1 MIDADKI
8 TFIRNKIRNICF
20 YLGLL
25 IEIGIV
31 LWDKSTFI
39 NPYEGRLF
47 RVTFLLFGT
56 ALLMT
61 HYSKKE
67 WLTIVLFGIL
77 GTVSYLVTGRNEIL
91 RIVVFLAACKDMN
104 MKQVMKTLFWVTLAG
119 GIVIVSASLLG
130 IFGETTVAQVYETS
144 GVDVRYTLGFG
155 HPNSL
160 YCMAWALMMLGMYLY
175 PEKMK
180 WYTYLLMMAG
190 GIGLYLLTKTAM
202 GLLIVTFTITAA
214 MVFRYLPRIGRSRV
228 VRYLSYAGVIF
239 CFIISVLGAANAMLV
254 SDYYWSRD
262 FSAKARFYVW
272 LDKFLTGRLQTLAC
286 TVNAEG
292 TLETWRLFSTRQS
305 TYYFDLGWVRLFYW
319 YGIIPAVI
327 FLLILLYLLYF
338 CFKKQ
343 DDMAVVMILAIT
355 VYTVMEAHF
364 VSIYIARNYLLF
376 LLGMYWYRMISGTE
390 TQIAQGNRKNGPLK
404 ISEE

>member
-1 MIDADKI
+1 MNKIAGMIDADKI

-119 GIVIVSASLLG
+119 CLVIATASLIG
-130 IFGETTVAQVYETS
+130 IFGEISVTQTYEAAGTP
-144 GVDVRYTLGFG
+144 DTRFTLGFG
-155 HPNSL
+155 HPNTL
-160 YCMAWALMMLGMYLY
+160 YCMVWVLMLLGMYVY

-180 WYTYLLMMAG
+180 WYTYLCLAAG
-190 GIGLYLLTKTAM
+190 CLGMFFLTKTAT
-202 GLLIVTFTITAA
+202 GILIALFSLVLAA
-214 MVFRYLPRIGRSRV
+214 MFQYLPKMKESKVIQG
-228 VRYLSYAGVIF
+228 LSLAGYAF
-239 CFIISVLGAANAMLV
+239 CIIVSVLGAANANRVLNYNWGL
-254 SDYYWSRD
+254 DTSR
-262 FSAKARFYVW
+262 KAQFYVY
-272 LDKFLTGRLQTLAC
+272 LDKILTGRLLTLAS
-286 TVNAEG
+286 TEISDG
-292 TLETWRLFSTRQS
+292 TLQTWRIFAKPDT

-327 FLLILLYLLYF
+327 FILVLLYLLYF
-338 CFKKQ
+338 CFKKK
-343 DDMAVVMILAIT
+343 DDMAVVMILSIT
-355 VYTVMEAHF
+355 IYTVVEAHF
-364 VSIYIARNYLLF
+364 VSVYIARNYLLF
-376 LLGMYWYRMISGTE
+376 LLGMYWYQMIPHRDSY
-390 TQIAQGNRKNGPLK
+390 
-404 ISEE
+404 SV

>member
-47 RVTFLLFGT
+47 RVTFLLFGA

-104 MKQVMKTLFWVTLAG
+104 MKQVMKTLFWATLAG
-119 GIVIVSASLLG
+119 GIVIATASLIG
-130 IFGETTVAQVYETS
+130 IFGEISVTQIYEAAGTP
-144 GVDVRYTLGFG
+144 DTRFTLGFG
-155 HPNSL
+155 HPNTL
-160 YCMAWALMMLGMYLY
+160 YCMVWVLMLLGMYVY

-180 WYTYLLMMAG
+180 WYTYLCLAAG
-190 GIGLYLLTKTAM
+190 CLGMFFLTKTAT
-202 GLLIVTFTITAA
+202 GILIALFSLVLAA
-214 MVFRYLPRIGRSRV
+214 MFQYLPKMKESKVIQG
-228 VRYLSYAGVIF
+228 LSLAGYAF
-239 CFIISVLGAANAMLV
+239 CIIVSVLGAANANRVLNYNWGL
-254 SDYYWSRD
+254 DTSR
-262 FSAKARFYVW
+262 KAQFYVY
-272 LDKFLTGRLQTLAC
+272 LDKILTGRLLTLAS
-286 TVNAEG
+286 TEISDG
-292 TLETWRLFSTRQS
+292 TLQTWRIFAKPDT

-327 FLLILLYLLYF
+327 FILVLLYLLYF
-338 CFKKQ
+338 CFKKK
-343 DDMAVVMILAIT
+343 DDMAVVMILSIT
-355 VYTVMEAHF
+355 IYTVVEAHF
-364 VSIYIARNYLLF
+364 VSVYIARNYLLF
-376 LLGMYWYRMISGTE
+376 LLGMYWYQMIPHRDSY
-390 TQIAQGNRKNGPLK
+390 
-404 ISEE
+404 SV

>member
-8 TFIRNKIRNICF
+8 TFIQNKIRNICF

-119 GIVIVSASLLG
+119 CLVIATASLIG
-130 IFGETTVAQVYETS
+130 IFGEISVTQTYEAAGTP
-144 GVDVRYTLGFG
+144 DTRFTLGFG
-155 HPNSL
+155 HPNTL
-160 YCMAWALMMLGMYLY
+160 YCMVWVLMLLGMYVY

-180 WYTYLLMMAG
+180 WYTYLCLAAG
-190 GIGLYLLTKTAM
+190 CLGMFFLTKTAT
-202 GLLIVTFTITAA
+202 GILIALFSLVLAA
-214 MVFRYLPRIGRSRV
+214 MFQYLPKMKESKVIQG
-228 VRYLSYAGVIF
+228 LSLAGYAF
-239 CFIISVLGAANAMLV
+239 CIIVSVLGAANANRVLNYNWGL
-254 SDYYWSRD
+254 DTSR
-262 FSAKARFYVW
+262 KAQFYVY
-272 LDKFLTGRLQTLAC
+272 LDKILTGRLLTLAS
-286 TVNAEG
+286 TEISDG
-292 TLETWRLFSTRQS
+292 TLQTWRIFAKPDT

-327 FLLILLYLLYF
+327 FILVLLYLLYF
-338 CFKKQ
+338 CFKKK
-343 DDMAVVMILAIT
+343 DDMAVVMILSIT
-355 VYTVMEAHF
+355 IYTVVEAHF
-364 VSIYIARNYLLF
+364 VSVYIARNYLLF
-376 LLGMYWYRMISGTE
+376 LLGMYWYQMIPHRDSY
-390 TQIAQGNRKNGPLK
+390 
-404 ISEE
+404 SV

>member
-47 RVTFLLFGT
+47 RVTFLLFGA

-104 MKQVMKTLFWVTLAG
+104 MKQVMKTLFWATLAG
-119 GIVIVSASLLG
+119 CLVIATASLIG
-130 IFGETTVAQVYETS
+130 IFGEISVTQIYEAAGTP
-144 GVDVRYTLGFG
+144 DTRFTLGFG
-155 HPNSL
+155 HPNTL
-160 YCMAWALMMLGMYLY
+160 YCMVWVLMLLGMYVY

-180 WYTYLLMMAG
+180 WYTYLCLAAG
-190 GIGLYLLTKTAM
+190 CLGMFFLTKTAT
-202 GLLIVTFTITAA
+202 GILIALFSLVLAA
-214 MVFRYLPRIGRSRV
+214 MFQYLPKMKESKVIQG
-228 VRYLSYAGVIF
+228 LSLAGYAF
-239 CFIISVLGAANAMLV
+239 CIIVSVLGAANANRVLNYNWGL
-254 SDYYWSRD
+254 DTSR
-262 FSAKARFYVW
+262 KAQFYVY
-272 LDKFLTGRLQTLAC
+272 LDKILTGRLLTLAS
-286 TVNAEG
+286 TEISDG
-292 TLETWRLFSTRQS
+292 TLQTWRIFAKPDT

-327 FLLILLYLLYF
+327 FILVLLYLLYF
-338 CFKKQ
+338 CFKKK
-343 DDMAVVMILAIT
+343 DDMAVVMILSIT
-355 VYTVMEAHF
+355 IYTVVEAHF
-364 VSIYIARNYLLF
+364 VSVYIARNYLLF
-376 LLGMYWYRMISGTE
+376 LLGMYWYQMIPHRDSY
-390 TQIAQGNRKNGPLK
+390 
-404 ISEE
+404 SV

>member
-1 MIDADKI
+1 MNKIAGMIDADKI

-47 RVTFLLFGT
+47 RVTFLLFGA

-119 GIVIVSASLLG
+119 CLVIATASLIG
-130 IFGETTVAQVYETS
+130 IFGEISVTQIYEAAGTP
-144 GVDVRYTLGFG
+144 DTRFTLGFG
-155 HPNSL
+155 HPNTL
-160 YCMAWALMMLGMYLY
+160 YCMVWVLMLLGMYVY

-180 WYTYLLMMAG
+180 WYTYLCLAAG
-190 GIGLYLLTKTAM
+190 CLGMFFLTKTAT
-202 GLLIVTFTITAA
+202 GILIALFSLVLAA
-214 MVFRYLPRIGRSRV
+214 MFQYLPKMKESKVIQG
-228 VRYLSYAGVIF
+228 LSLAGYAF
-239 CFIISVLGAANAMLV
+239 CIIVSVLGAANANRVLNYNWGL
-254 SDYYWSRD
+254 DTSR
-262 FSAKARFYVW
+262 KAQFYVY
-272 LDKFLTGRLQTLAC
+272 LDKILTGRLLTLAS
-286 TVNAEG
+286 TEISDG
-292 TLETWRLFSTRQS
+292 TLQTWRIFAKPDT

-327 FLLILLYLLYF
+327 FILVLLYLLYF
-338 CFKKQ
+338 CFKKK
-343 DDMAVVMILAIT
+343 DDMAVVMILSIT
-355 VYTVMEAHF
+355 IYTVVEAHF
-364 VSIYIARNYLLF
+364 VSVYIARNYLLF
-376 LLGMYWYRMISGTE
+376 LLGMYWYQMIPHRDSY
-390 TQIAQGNRKNGPLK
+390 
-404 ISEE
+404 SV

>member
-47 RVTFLLFGT
+47 RITFLLFGA

-119 GIVIVSASLLG
+119 CLVIATASLIG
-130 IFGETTVAQVYETS
+130 IFGEISVTQIYEAAGTP
-144 GVDVRYTLGFG
+144 DTRFTLGFG
-155 HPNSL
+155 HPNTL
-160 YCMAWALMMLGMYLY
+160 YCMVWVLMLLGMYVY

-180 WYTYLLMMAG
+180 WYTYLCLAAG
-190 GIGLYLLTKTAM
+190 CLGMFFLTKTAT
-202 GLLIVTFTITAA
+202 GILIALFSLVLAA
-214 MVFRYLPRIGRSRV
+214 MFQYLPKMKESKVIQG
-228 VRYLSYAGVIF
+228 LSLAGYAF
-239 CFIISVLGAANAMLV
+239 CIIVSVLGAANANRVLNYNWGL
-254 SDYYWSRD
+254 DTSR
-262 FSAKARFYVW
+262 KAQFYVY
-272 LDKFLTGRLQTLAC
+272 LDKILTGRLLTLAS
-286 TVNAEG
+286 TDISDG
-292 TLETWRLFSTRQS
+292 TLQTWRIFAKPDT

-327 FLLILLYLLYF
+327 FILVLLYLLYF
-338 CFKKQ
+338 CFKKK
-343 DDMAVVMILAIT
+343 DDMAVVMILSIT
-355 VYTVMEAHF
+355 IYTVVEAHF
-364 VSIYIARNYLLF
+364 VSVYIARNYLLF
-376 LLGMYWYRMISGTE
+376 LLGMYWYQMIPHRDSY
-390 TQIAQGNRKNGPLK
+390 
-404 ISEE
+404 SV

>member
-47 RVTFLLFGT
+47 RVTFLLFGA

-119 GIVIVSASLLG
+119 CLVIATASLIG
-130 IFGETTVAQVYETS
+130 IFGEISVTQIYEAAGTP
-144 GVDVRYTLGFG
+144 DTRFTLGFG
-155 HPNSL
+155 HPNTL
-160 YCMAWALMMLGMYLY
+160 YCMVWVLMLLGMYVY

-180 WYTYLLMMAG
+180 WYTYLCLAAG
-190 GIGLYLLTKTAM
+190 CLGMFFLTKTAT
-202 GLLIVTFTITAA
+202 GILIALFSLVLAA
-214 MVFRYLPRIGRSRV
+214 MFQYLPKMKESKVIQG
-228 VRYLSYAGVIF
+228 LSLAGYAF
-239 CFIISVLGAANAMLV
+239 CIIVSVLGAANANRVLNYNWGL
-254 SDYYWSRD
+254 DTFR
-262 FSAKARFYVW
+262 KAQFYVY
-272 LDKFLTGRLQTLAC
+272 LDKILTGRLLTLAS
-286 TVNAEG
+286 TEISDG
-292 TLETWRLFSTRQS
+292 TLQTWRIFAKPDT

-327 FLLILLYLLYF
+327 FILVLLYLLYF
-338 CFKKQ
+338 CFKKK
-343 DDMAVVMILAIT
+343 DDMAVVMILSIT
-355 VYTVMEAHF
+355 IYTVVEAHF
-364 VSIYIARNYLLF
+364 VSVYIARNYLLF
-376 LLGMYWYRMISGTE
+376 LLGMYWYQMIPHRDSY
-390 TQIAQGNRKNGPLK
+390 
-404 ISEE
+404 SV

>member
-47 RVTFLLFGT
+47 RVTFLLFGA

-119 GIVIVSASLLG
+119 CLVVATASLIG
-130 IFGETTVAQVYETS
+130 IFGEISVTQIYEAAGTP
-144 GVDVRYTLGFG
+144 DTRFTLGFG
-155 HPNSL
+155 HPNTL
-160 YCMAWALMMLGMYLY
+160 YCMVWVLMLLGMYVY

-180 WYTYLLMMAG
+180 WYTYLCLAAG
-190 GIGLYLLTKTAM
+190 CLGMFFLTKTAT
-202 GLLIVTFTITAA
+202 GILIALFSLVLAA
-214 MVFRYLPRIGRSRV
+214 MFQYLPKMKESKVIQG
-228 VRYLSYAGVIF
+228 LSLAGYAF
-239 CFIISVLGAANAMLV
+239 CIIVSVLGAANANRVLNYNWGL
-254 SDYYWSRD
+254 DTSR
-262 FSAKARFYVW
+262 KAQFYVY
-272 LDKFLTGRLQTLAC
+272 LDKILTGRLLTLAS
-286 TVNAEG
+286 TEISDG
-292 TLETWRLFSTRQS
+292 TLQTWRIFAKPDT

-327 FLLILLYLLYF
+327 FILVLLYLLYF
-338 CFKKQ
+338 CFKKK
-343 DDMAVVMILAIT
+343 DDMAVVMILSIT
-355 VYTVMEAHF
+355 IYTVVEAHF
-364 VSIYIARNYLLF
+364 VSVYIARNYLLF
-376 LLGMYWYRMISGTE
+376 LLGMYWYQMIPHRDSY
-390 TQIAQGNRKNGPLK
+390 
-404 ISEE
+404 SV

>member
-47 RVTFLLFGT
+47 RVTFLLFGA

-119 GIVIVSASLLG
+119 CLVIATASLIG
-130 IFGETTVAQVYETS
+130 IFGEISVTQTYEAAGTP
-144 GVDVRYTLGFG
+144 DTRFTLGFG
-155 HPNSL
+155 HPNTL
-160 YCMAWALMMLGMYLY
+160 YCMVWVLMLLGMYVY

-180 WYTYLLMMAG
+180 WYTYLCLAAG
-190 GIGLYLLTKTAM
+190 CLGMFFLTKTAT
-202 GLLIVTFTITAA
+202 GILIALFSLVLAA
-214 MVFRYLPRIGRSRV
+214 MFQYLPKMKESKVIQG
-228 VRYLSYAGVIF
+228 LSLAGYAF
-239 CFIISVLGAANAMLV
+239 CIIVSVLGAANANRVLNYNWGL
-254 SDYYWSRD
+254 DTSR
-262 FSAKARFYVW
+262 KAQFYVY
-272 LDKFLTGRLQTLAC
+272 LDKILTGRLLTLAS
-286 TVNAEG
+286 TEISDG
-292 TLETWRLFSTRQS
+292 TLQTWRIFAKPDT

-327 FLLILLYLLYF
+327 FILVLLYLLYF
-338 CFKKQ
+338 CFKKK
-343 DDMAVVMILAIT
+343 DDMAVVMILSIT
-355 VYTVMEAHF
+355 IYTVVEAHF
-364 VSIYIARNYLLF
+364 VSVYIARNYLLF
-376 LLGMYWYRMISGTE
+376 LLGMYWYQMIPHRDSY
-390 TQIAQGNRKNGPLK
+390 
-404 ISEE
+404 SV

>member
-119 GIVIVSASLLG
+119 CLVIATASLIG
-130 IFGETTVAQVYETS
+130 IFGEISVTQTYEAAGTP
-144 GVDVRYTLGFG
+144 DTRFTLGFG
-155 HPNSL
+155 HPNTL
-160 YCMAWALMMLGMYLY
+160 YCMVWVLMLLGMYVY

-180 WYTYLLMMAG
+180 WYTYLCLAAG
-190 GIGLYLLTKTAM
+190 CLGMFFLTKTAT
-202 GLLIVTFTITAA
+202 GILIALFSLVLAA
-214 MVFRYLPRIGRSRV
+214 MFQYLPKMKESKVIQG
-228 VRYLSYAGVIF
+228 LSLAGYAF
-239 CFIISVLGAANAMLV
+239 CIIVSVLGAANANRVLNYNWGL
-254 SDYYWSRD
+254 DTSR
-262 FSAKARFYVW
+262 KAQFYVY
-272 LDKFLTGRLQTLAC
+272 LDKILTGRLLTLAS
-286 TVNAEG
+286 TEISDG
-292 TLETWRLFSTRQS
+292 TLQTWRIFAKPDT

-327 FLLILLYLLYF
+327 FILVLLYLLYF
-338 CFKKQ
+338 CFKKK
-343 DDMAVVMILAIT
+343 DDMAVVMILSIT
-355 VYTVMEAHF
+355 IYTVVEAHF
-364 VSIYIARNYLLF
+364 VSVYIARNYLLF
-376 LLGMYWYRMISGTE
+376 LLGMYWYQMIQHRDSYYV
-390 TQIAQGNRKNGPLK
+390 
-404 ISEE
+404 

>member
-47 RVTFLLFGT
+47 RVTFLLFGA

-119 GIVIVSASLLG
+119 CLVIATASLIG
-130 IFGETTVAQVYETS
+130 IFGEISVTQIYEAAGTP
-144 GVDVRYTLGFG
+144 DTRFTLGFG
-155 HPNSL
+155 HPNTL
-160 YCMAWALMMLGMYLY
+160 YCMVWVLMLLGMYVY

-180 WYTYLLMMAG
+180 WYTYLCLAAG
-190 GIGLYLLTKTAM
+190 CLGMFFLTKTAT
-202 GLLIVTFTITAA
+202 GILIALFSLVLAA
-214 MVFRYLPRIGRSRV
+214 MFQYLPKMKESKVIQG
-228 VRYLSYAGVIF
+228 LSLAGYAF
-239 CFIISVLGAANAMLV
+239 CIIVSVLGAANANRVLNYNWGL
-254 SDYYWSRD
+254 DTSR
-262 FSAKARFYVW
+262 KAQFYVY
-272 LDKFLTGRLQTLAC
+272 LDKILTGRLLTLAS
-286 TVNAEG
+286 TEISDG
-292 TLETWRLFSTRQS
+292 TLQTWRIFAKPDT

-327 FLLILLYLLYF
+327 FILVLLYLLYF
-338 CFKKQ
+338 CFKKK
-343 DDMAVVMILAIT
+343 DDMAVVMILSIT
-355 VYTVMEAHF
+355 IYTVVEAHF
-364 VSIYIARNYLLF
+364 VSVYIARNYLLF
-376 LLGMYWYRMISGTE
+376 LLGMYWYQMIPHRDSY
-390 TQIAQGNRKNGPLK
+390 
-404 ISEE
+404 SV

>member
-47 RVTFLLFGT
+47 RVTFLLFGA

-119 GIVIVSASLLG
+119 CLVIATASLIG
-130 IFGETTVAQVYETS
+130 IFGEISVTQTYEAAGTP
-144 GVDVRYTLGFG
+144 DTRFTLGFG
-155 HPNSL
+155 HPNTL
-160 YCMAWALMMLGMYLY
+160 YCMVWVLMLLGMYVY

-180 WYTYLLMMAG
+180 WYTYLCLAAG
-190 GIGLYLLTKTAM
+190 CLGMFFLTKTAT
-202 GLLIVTFTITAA
+202 GILIALFSLVLAA
-214 MVFRYLPRIGRSRV
+214 MFQYLPKMKESKVIQG
-228 VRYLSYAGVIF
+228 LSLAGYAF
-239 CFIISVLGAANAMLV
+239 CIIVSVLGAANANRVLNYNWGL
-254 SDYYWSRD
+254 DTSR
-262 FSAKARFYVW
+262 KAQFYVY
-272 LDKFLTGRLQTLAC
+272 LDKILTGRLLTLAS
-286 TVNAEG
+286 TEISDG
-292 TLETWRLFSTRQS
+292 TLQTWRIFAKPDT

-327 FLLILLYLLYF
+327 FILVLLHLLYF
-338 CFKKQ
+338 CFKKK
-343 DDMAVVMILAIT
+343 DDMAVVMILSIT
-355 VYTVMEAHF
+355 IYTVVEAHF
-364 VSIYIARNYLLF
+364 VSVYIARNYLLF
-376 LLGMYWYRMISGTE
+376 LLGMYWYQMIPHKDSY
-390 TQIAQGNRKNGPLK
+390 
-404 ISEE
+404 SV

>member
-119 GIVIVSASLLG
+119 CLVIATASLIG
-130 IFGETTVAQVYETS
+130 IFGEISVTQTYEAAGTP
-144 GVDVRYTLGFG
+144 DTRFTLGFG
-155 HPNSL
+155 HPNTL
-160 YCMAWALMMLGMYLY
+160 YCMVWVLMLLGMYVY

-180 WYTYLLMMAG
+180 WYTYLCLAAG
-190 GIGLYLLTKTAM
+190 CLGMFFLTKTAT
-202 GLLIVTFTITAA
+202 GILIALFSLVLAA
-214 MVFRYLPRIGRSRV
+214 MFQYLPKMKESKVIQG
-228 VRYLSYAGVIF
+228 LSLAGYAF
-239 CFIISVLGAANAMLV
+239 CIIVSVLGAADANRVLNYNWGL
-254 SDYYWSRD
+254 DTSR
-262 FSAKARFYVW
+262 KAQFYVY
-272 LDKFLTGRLQTLAC
+272 LDKILTGRLLTLAS
-286 TVNAEG
+286 TEISDG
-292 TLETWRLFSTRQS
+292 TLQTWRIFAKPDT

-327 FLLILLYLLYF
+327 FILVLLYLLYF
-338 CFKKQ
+338 CFKKK
-343 DDMAVVMILAIT
+343 DDMAVVMILSIT
-355 VYTVMEAHF
+355 IYTVVEAHF
-364 VSIYIARNYLLF
+364 VSVYIARNYLLF
-376 LLGMYWYRMISGTE
+376 LLGMYWYQMIPHRDSY
-390 TQIAQGNRKNGPLK
+390 
-404 ISEE
+404 SV

>member
-47 RVTFLLFGT
+47 RVTFLLFGA

-61 HYSKKE
+61 HFSKKE

-119 GIVIVSASLLG
+119 CLVIATASLIG
-130 IFGETTVAQVYETS
+130 IFGEISVTQIYEAAGTP
-144 GVDVRYTLGFG
+144 DTRFTLGFG
-155 HPNSL
+155 HPNTL
-160 YCMAWALMMLGMYLY
+160 YCMVWVLMLLGMYVY

-180 WYTYLLMMAG
+180 WYTYLCLAAG
-190 GIGLYLLTKTAM
+190 CLGMFFLTKTAT
-202 GLLIVTFTITAA
+202 GILIALFSLVLAA
-214 MVFRYLPRIGRSRV
+214 MFQYLPKMKESKVIQG
-228 VRYLSYAGVIF
+228 LSLAGYAF
-239 CFIISVLGAANAMLV
+239 CIIVSVLGAANANRVLNYNWGL
-254 SDYYWSRD
+254 DTSR
-262 FSAKARFYVW
+262 KAQFYVY
-272 LDKFLTGRLQTLAC
+272 LDKILTGRLLTLAS
-286 TVNAEG
+286 TEISDG
-292 TLETWRLFSTRQS
+292 TLQTWRIFAKPDT

-327 FLLILLYLLYF
+327 FILVLLYLLYF
-338 CFKKQ
+338 CFKKK
-343 DDMAVVMILAIT
+343 DDMAVVMILSIT
-355 VYTVMEAHF
+355 IYTVVEAHF
-364 VSIYIARNYLLF
+364 VSVYIARNYLLF
-376 LLGMYWYRMISGTE
+376 LLGMYWYQMIPHRDSY
-390 TQIAQGNRKNGPLK
+390 
-404 ISEE
+404 SV

>member
-1 MIDADKI
+1 MNKIAGMIDADKI

-67 WLTIVLFGIL
+67 WLTIVLFAIL

-119 GIVIVSASLLG
+119 CLVIATASLIG
-130 IFGETTVAQVYETS
+130 IFGEISVTQTYEAAGTP
-144 GVDVRYTLGFG
+144 DTRFTLGFG
-155 HPNSL
+155 HPNTL
-160 YCMAWALMMLGMYLY
+160 YCMVWVLMLLGMYVY

-180 WYTYLLMMAG
+180 WYTYLCLAAG
-190 GIGLYLLTKTAM
+190 CLGMFFLTKTAT
-202 GLLIVTFTITAA
+202 GILIALFSLVLAA
-214 MVFRYLPRIGRSRV
+214 MFQYLPKMKESKVIQG
-228 VRYLSYAGVIF
+228 LSLAGYAF
-239 CFIISVLGAANAMLV
+239 CIIVSVLGAANANRVLNYNWGL
-254 SDYYWSRD
+254 DTSR
-262 FSAKARFYVW
+262 KAQFYVY
-272 LDKFLTGRLQTLAC
+272 LDKILTGRLLTLAS
-286 TVNAEG
+286 TEISDG
-292 TLETWRLFSTRQS
+292 TLQTWRIFAKPDT

-327 FLLILLYLLYF
+327 FILVLLYLLYF
-338 CFKKQ
+338 CFKKK
-343 DDMAVVMILAIT
+343 DDMAVVMILSIT
-355 VYTVMEAHF
+355 IYTVVEAHF
-364 VSIYIARNYLLF
+364 VSVYIARNYLLF
-376 LLGMYWYRMISGTE
+376 LLGMYWYQMIPHRDSY
-390 TQIAQGNRKNGPLK
+390 
-404 ISEE
+404 SV

>member
-1 MIDADKI
+1 MNKNAGMIDADKI

-119 GIVIVSASLLG
+119 CLVIATASLIG
-130 IFGETTVAQVYETS
+130 IFGEISVTQIYEAAGTP
-144 GVDVRYTLGFG
+144 DTRFTLGFG
-155 HPNSL
+155 HPNTL
-160 YCMAWALMMLGMYLY
+160 YCMVWVLMLLGMYVY

-180 WYTYLLMMAG
+180 WYTYLCLAAG
-190 GIGLYLLTKTAM
+190 CLGMFFLTKTAT
-202 GLLIVTFTITAA
+202 GILIALFSLVLAA
-214 MVFRYLPRIGRSRV
+214 MFQYLPKMKESKVIQG
-228 VRYLSYAGVIF
+228 LSLAGYAF
-239 CFIISVLGAANAMLV
+239 CIIVSVLGAANANRVLNYNWGL
-254 SDYYWSRD
+254 DTSR
-262 FSAKARFYVW
+262 KAQFYVY
-272 LDKFLTGRLQTLAC
+272 LDKILTGRLLTLAS
-286 TVNAEG
+286 TEISDG
-292 TLETWRLFSTRQS
+292 TLQTWRIFAKPDT

-327 FLLILLYLLYF
+327 FILVLLYLLYF
-338 CFKKQ
+338 CFKKK
-343 DDMAVVMILAIT
+343 DDMAVVMILSIT
-355 VYTVMEAHF
+355 IYTVVEAHF
-364 VSIYIARNYLLF
+364 VSVYIARNYLLF
-376 LLGMYWYRMISGTE
+376 LLGMYWYQMIPHRDSY
-390 TQIAQGNRKNGPLK
+390 
-404 ISEE
+404 SV

>member
-119 GIVIVSASLLG
+119 CLVIATASLIG
-130 IFGETTVAQVYETS
+130 IFGEISVTQIYEAAGTP
-144 GVDVRYTLGFG
+144 DTRFTLGFG
-155 HPNSL
+155 HPNTL
-160 YCMAWALMMLGMYLY
+160 YCMVWVLMLLGMYVY

-180 WYTYLLMMAG
+180 WYTYLCLAAG
-190 GIGLYLLTKTAM
+190 CLGMFFLTKTAT
-202 GLLIVTFTITAA
+202 GILIALFSLVLAA
-214 MVFRYLPRIGRSRV
+214 MFQYLPKMKESKVIQG
-228 VRYLSYAGVIF
+228 LSLAGYAF
-239 CFIISVLGAANAMLV
+239 CIIVSVLGAANANRVLNYNWGL
-254 SDYYWSRD
+254 DTSR
-262 FSAKARFYVW
+262 KAQFYVY
-272 LDKFLTGRLQTLAC
+272 LDKILTGRLLTLAS
-286 TVNAEG
+286 TEISDG
-292 TLETWRLFSTRQS
+292 TLQTWRIFAKPDT

-327 FLLILLYLLYF
+327 FILVLLYLLYF
-338 CFKKQ
+338 CFKKK
-343 DDMAVVMILAIT
+343 DDMAVVMILSIT
-355 VYTVMEAHF
+355 IYTVVEAHF
-364 VSIYIARNYLLF
+364 VSVYIARNYLLF
-376 LLGMYWYRMISGTE
+376 LLGMYWYQMIPHRDSY
-390 TQIAQGNRKNGPLK
+390 
-404 ISEE
+404 SV

>member
-47 RVTFLLFGT
+47 RVTFLLFGA

-119 GIVIVSASLLG
+119 CLVIATASLIG
-130 IFGETTVAQVYETS
+130 IFGEISVTQTYEAAGTP
-144 GVDVRYTLGFG
+144 DTRFTLGFG
-155 HPNSL
+155 HPNTL
-160 YCMAWALMMLGMYLY
+160 YCMVWVLMLLGMYVY

-180 WYTYLLMMAG
+180 WYTYLCLAAG
-190 GIGLYLLTKTAM
+190 CLGMFFLTKTAT
-202 GLLIVTFTITAA
+202 GILIALFSLVLAA
-214 MVFRYLPRIGRSRV
+214 MFQYLPKMKESKVIQG
-228 VRYLSYAGVIF
+228 LSLAGYAF
-239 CFIISVLGAANAMLV
+239 CIIVSVLGAANANRVLNYNWGL
-254 SDYYWSRD
+254 DTSR
-262 FSAKARFYVW
+262 KAQFYVY
-272 LDKFLTGRLQTLAC
+272 LDKILTGRLLTLAS
-286 TVNAEG
+286 TEISDG
-292 TLETWRLFSTRQS
+292 TLQTWRIFAKPDT

-319 YGIIPAVI
+319 YGIIPVVI
-327 FLLILLYLLYF
+327 FILVLLYLLYF
-338 CFKKQ
+338 CFKKK
-343 DDMAVVMILAIT
+343 DDMAVVMILSIT
-355 VYTVMEAHF
+355 IYTVVEAHF
-364 VSIYIARNYLLF
+364 VSVYIARNYLLF
-376 LLGMYWYRMISGTE
+376 LLGMYWYQMIPHRDSY
-390 TQIAQGNRKNGPLK
+390 
-404 ISEE
+404 SV

>member
-1 MIDADKI
+1 MNKIVGMIDADKI

-119 GIVIVSASLLG
+119 CLVIATASLIG
-130 IFGETTVAQVYETS
+130 IFGEISVTQTYEAAGTP
-144 GVDVRYTLGFG
+144 DTRFTLGFG
-155 HPNSL
+155 HPNTL
-160 YCMAWALMMLGMYLY
+160 YCMVWVLMLLGMYVY

-180 WYTYLLMMAG
+180 WYTYLCLAAG
-190 GIGLYLLTKTAM
+190 CLGMFFLTKTAT
-202 GLLIVTFTITAA
+202 GILIALFSLVLAA
-214 MVFRYLPRIGRSRV
+214 MFQYLPKMKESKVIQG
-228 VRYLSYAGVIF
+228 LSLAGYAF
-239 CFIISVLGAANAMLV
+239 CIIVSVLGAANANRVLNYNWGL
-254 SDYYWSRD
+254 DTSR
-262 FSAKARFYVW
+262 KAQFYVY
-272 LDKFLTGRLQTLAC
+272 LDKILTGRLLTLAS
-286 TVNAEG
+286 TEISDG
-292 TLETWRLFSTRQS
+292 TLQTWRIFAKPDT

-327 FLLILLYLLYF
+327 FILVLLYLLYF
-338 CFKKQ
+338 CFKKK
-343 DDMAVVMILAIT
+343 DDMAVVMILSIT
-355 VYTVMEAHF
+355 IYTVVEAHF
-364 VSIYIARNYLLF
+364 VSVYIARNYLLF
-376 LLGMYWYRMISGTE
+376 LLGMYWYQMIPHRDSY
-390 TQIAQGNRKNGPLK
+390 
-404 ISEE
+404 SV

>member
-1 MIDADKI
+1 MNKIAGMIDADKI

-119 GIVIVSASLLG
+119 CLVIATASLIG
-130 IFGETTVAQVYETS
+130 IFGEISVTQIYEAAGTP
-144 GVDVRYTLGFG
+144 DTRFTLGFG
-155 HPNSL
+155 HPNTL
-160 YCMAWALMMLGMYLY
+160 YCMVWVLMLLGMYVY

-180 WYTYLLMMAG
+180 WYTYLCLAAG
-190 GIGLYLLTKTAM
+190 CLGMFFLTKTAT
-202 GLLIVTFTITAA
+202 GILIALFSLVLAA
-214 MVFRYLPRIGRSRV
+214 MFQYLPKMKESKVIQG
-228 VRYLSYAGVIF
+228 LSLAGYAF
-239 CFIISVLGAANAMLV
+239 CIIVSVLGAANANRVLNYNWGL
-254 SDYYWSRD
+254 DTSR
-262 FSAKARFYVW
+262 KAQFYVY
-272 LDKFLTGRLQTLAC
+272 LDKILTGRLLTLAS
-286 TVNAEG
+286 TEISDG
-292 TLETWRLFSTRQS
+292 TLQTWRIFAKPDT

-327 FLLILLYLLYF
+327 FILVLLYLLYF
-338 CFKKQ
+338 CFKKK
-343 DDMAVVMILAIT
+343 DDMAVVMILSIT
-355 VYTVMEAHF
+355 IYTVVEAHF
-364 VSIYIARNYLLF
+364 VSVYIARNYLLF
-376 LLGMYWYRMISGTE
+376 LLGMYWYQMIPHRDSY
-390 TQIAQGNRKNGPLK
+390 
-404 ISEE
+404 SV

>member
-119 GIVIVSASLLG
+119 CLVIATASLIG
-130 IFGETTVAQVYETS
+130 IFGEISVTQTYEAAGTP
-144 GVDVRYTLGFG
+144 DTRFTLGFG
-155 HPNSL
+155 HPNTL
-160 YCMAWALMMLGMYLY
+160 YCMVWVLMLLGMYVY

-180 WYTYLLMMAG
+180 WYTYLCLAAG
-190 GIGLYLLTKTAM
+190 CLGMFFLTKTAT
-202 GLLIVTFTITAA
+202 GILIALFSLVLAA
-214 MVFRYLPRIGRSRV
+214 MFQYLPKMKESKVIQG
-228 VRYLSYAGVIF
+228 LSLAGYAF
-239 CFIISVLGAANAMLV
+239 CIIVSVLGAANANRVLNYNWGL
-254 SDYYWSRD
+254 DTSR
-262 FSAKARFYVW
+262 KAQFYVY
-272 LDKFLTGRLQTLAC
+272 LDKILTGRLLTLAS
-286 TVNAEG
+286 TEISDG
-292 TLETWRLFSTRQS
+292 TLQTWRIFAKPDT

-327 FLLILLYLLYF
+327 FILVLLYLLYF
-338 CFKKQ
+338 CFKKK
-343 DDMAVVMILAIT
+343 DDMAVVMILSIT
-355 VYTVMEAHF
+355 IYTVVEAHF
-364 VSIYIARNYLLF
+364 VSVYIARNYLLF
-376 LLGMYWYRMISGTE
+376 LLGMYWYQMIPHRDSY
-390 TQIAQGNRKNGPLK
+390 
-404 ISEE
+404 SV

>member
-1 MIDADKI
+1 MNKIAGMIDADKI

-47 RVTFLLFGT
+47 RVTFLLFGA

-104 MKQVMKTLFWVTLAG
+104 MKQVMKTLFWATLAG
-119 GIVIVSASLLG
+119 GIVIATASLIG
-130 IFGETTVAQVYETS
+130 IFGEISVTQIYEAAGTP
-144 GVDVRYTLGFG
+144 DTRFTLGFG
-155 HPNSL
+155 HPNTL
-160 YCMAWALMMLGMYLY
+160 YCMVWVLMLLGMYVY

-180 WYTYLLMMAG
+180 WYTYLCLAAG
-190 GIGLYLLTKTAM
+190 CLGMFFLTKTAT
-202 GLLIVTFTITAA
+202 GILIALFSLVLAA
-214 MVFRYLPRIGRSRV
+214 MFQYLPKMKESKVIQG
-228 VRYLSYAGVIF
+228 LSLAGYAF
-239 CFIISVLGAANAMLV
+239 CIIVSVLGAANANRVLNYNWGL
-254 SDYYWSRD
+254 DTSR
-262 FSAKARFYVW
+262 KAQFYVY
-272 LDKFLTGRLQTLAC
+272 LDKILTGRLLTLAS
-286 TVNAEG
+286 TEISDG
-292 TLETWRLFSTRQS
+292 TLQTWRIFAKPDT

-327 FLLILLYLLYF
+327 FILVLLYLLYF
-338 CFKKQ
+338 CFKKK
-343 DDMAVVMILAIT
+343 DDMAVVMILSIT
-355 VYTVMEAHF
+355 IYTVVEAHF
-364 VSIYIARNYLLF
+364 VSVYIARNYLLF
-376 LLGMYWYRMISGTE
+376 LLGMYWYQMIPHRDSY
-390 TQIAQGNRKNGPLK
+390 
-404 ISEE
+404 SV

>member
-1 MIDADKI
+1 MNKIAGMIDADKI

-47 RVTFLLFGT
+47 RVTFLLFGA

-119 GIVIVSASLLG
+119 CLVIATASLIG
-130 IFGETTVAQVYETS
+130 IFGEISVTQTYEAAGTP
-144 GVDVRYTLGFG
+144 DTRFTLGFG
-155 HPNSL
+155 HPNTL
-160 YCMAWALMMLGMYLY
+160 YCMVWVLMLLGMYVY

-180 WYTYLLMMAG
+180 WYTYLCLAAG
-190 GIGLYLLTKTAM
+190 CLGMFFLTKTAT
-202 GLLIVTFTITAA
+202 GILIALFSLVLAA
-214 MVFRYLPRIGRSRV
+214 MFQYLPKMKESKVIQG
-228 VRYLSYAGVIF
+228 LSLAGYAF
-239 CFIISVLGAANAMLV
+239 CIIVSVLGAANANRVLNYNWGL
-254 SDYYWSRD
+254 DTSR
-262 FSAKARFYVW
+262 KAQFYVY
-272 LDKFLTGRLQTLAC
+272 LDKILTGRLLTLAS
-286 TVNAEG
+286 TEISDG
-292 TLETWRLFSTRQS
+292 TLQTWRIFAKPDT

-327 FLLILLYLLYF
+327 FILVLLYLLYF
-338 CFKKQ
+338 CFKKK
-343 DDMAVVMILAIT
+343 DDMAVVMILSIT
-355 VYTVMEAHF
+355 IYTVVEAHF
-364 VSIYIARNYLLF
+364 VSVYIARNYLLF
-376 LLGMYWYRMISGTE
+376 LLGMYWYQMIPHRDSY
-390 TQIAQGNRKNGPLK
+390 
-404 ISEE
+404 SV

>member
-1 MIDADKI
+1 MNKIAGMIDADKI
-8 TFIRNKIRNICF
+8 TFIQNKIRNICF

-119 GIVIVSASLLG
+119 CLVIATASLIG
-130 IFGETTVAQVYETS
+130 IFGEISVTQTYEAAGTP
-144 GVDVRYTLGFG
+144 DTRFTLGFG
-155 HPNSL
+155 HPNTL
-160 YCMAWALMMLGMYLY
+160 YCMVWVLMLLGMYVY

-180 WYTYLLMMAG
+180 WYTYLCLAAG
-190 GIGLYLLTKTAM
+190 CLGMFFLTKTAT
-202 GLLIVTFTITAA
+202 GILIALFSLVLAA
-214 MVFRYLPRIGRSRV
+214 MFQYLPKMKESKVIQG
-228 VRYLSYAGVIF
+228 LSLAGYAF
-239 CFIISVLGAANAMLV
+239 CIIVSVLGAANANRVLNYNWGL
-254 SDYYWSRD
+254 DTSR
-262 FSAKARFYVW
+262 KAQFYVY
-272 LDKFLTGRLQTLAC
+272 LDKILTGRLLTLAS
-286 TVNAEG
+286 TEISDG
-292 TLETWRLFSTRQS
+292 TLQTWRIFAKPDT

-327 FLLILLYLLYF
+327 FILVLLYLLYF
-338 CFKKQ
+338 CFKKK
-343 DDMAVVMILAIT
+343 DDMAVVMILSIT
-355 VYTVMEAHF
+355 IYTVVEAHF
-364 VSIYIARNYLLF
+364 VSVYIARNYLLF
-376 LLGMYWYRMISGTE
+376 LLGMYWYQMIPHRDSY
-390 TQIAQGNRKNGPLK
+390 
-404 ISEE
+404 SV